1 VYRAVLDPG
10 VLIAA
15 LLSRTGAPAQILLSW
30 IGGGF
35 ELVVSPNL
43 LNELRAA
50 LLRPKFRKYVTVG
63 EVGAYL
69 TLLEHRASMVVDP
82 EPGSRLTADPGDDYL
97 ITLARDAAA
106 HFLVSGDAH
115 LTGLGRSQ
123 PPIVT
128 PRAFLSTLEKGDGP
142 GGD

>member
-43 LNELRAA
+43 LNELKAA
-50 LLRPKFRKYVTVG
+50 LLRPKFRKYVTVD
-63 EVGAYL
+63 EVWAYL
-69 TLLEHRASMVVDP
+69 NLLEHGANVVVDP
-82 EPGSRLTADPGDDYL
+82 EPRPGLTPDPGDDYL
-97 ITLARDAAA
+97 IALGRGAAV

-115 LTGLGRSQ
+115 LTGLRRSQ

-128 PRAFLSTLEKGDGP
+128 PRAFLSALQKSQNPRGS
-142 GGD
+142 

>member
-1 VYRAVLDPG
+1 MYRAVLDPG
-10 VLIAA
+10 GLIAA

-43 LNELRAA
+43 LSELRAA
-50 LLRPKFRKYVTVG
+50 LLRPKFRKYVTVD

-69 TLLEHRASMVVDP
+69 TLLEHRASMVVEP
-82 EPGSRLTADPGDDYL
+82 EPRPRLTPDPGDDYL
-97 ITLARDAAA
+97 IALARAAAA

-115 LTGLGRSQ
+115 LTGLRRSQ

-128 PRAFLSTLEKGDGP
+128 ARAFLSTLEKSDDS